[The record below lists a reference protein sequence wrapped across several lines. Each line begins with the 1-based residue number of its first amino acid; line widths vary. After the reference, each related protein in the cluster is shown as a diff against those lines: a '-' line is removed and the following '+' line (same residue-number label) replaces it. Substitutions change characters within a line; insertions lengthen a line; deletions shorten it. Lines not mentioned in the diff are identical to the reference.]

1 MDSVIFMAFAV
12 PDGLRHLRN
21 FAKKRRKV
29 DILRAIS
36 EFISKKKPDEI
47 LSSGVQNDFSEVT
60 EIFKQVYEA
69 DNLKQREKLLERAA
83 KSLQLNNKDQFYTR
97 LVGES
102 SEVTKKQA
110 QVFKENGGKVPIM
123 DQSLSSTVEFFVKQN
138 NDKNDEEAKSIKRQ
152 LQVVETTYFTWV
164 VKAYAENKNWAEV
177 SKFIKM
183 GKKCP
188 IPFATIAEICYKEG
202 NKDLLKEVIMQ
213 VPKD

>member
-1 MDSVIFMAFAV
+1 MAYNV

-47 LSSGVQNDFSEVT
+47 LNSGVSNDFSEVT

-110 QVFKENGGKVPIM
+110 QVFKENGGKIPIM
-123 DQSLSSTVEFFVKQN
+123 DQSLSNLVEFFVKQN
-138 NDKNDEEAKSIKRQ
+138 NDKNDEEAKSIKR
-152 LQVVETTYFTWV
+152 
-164 VKAYAENKNWAEV
+164 
-177 SKFIKM
+177 
-183 GKKCP
+183 
-188 IPFATIAEICYKEG
+188 
-202 NKDLLKEVIMQ
+202 
-213 VPKD
+213 

>member
-1 MDSVIFMAFAV
+1 MAFAV

-83 KSLQLNNKDQFYTR
+83 KSL
-97 LVGES
+97 
-102 SEVTKKQA
+102 
-110 QVFKENGGKVPIM
+110 
-123 DQSLSSTVEFFVKQN
+123 
-138 NDKNDEEAKSIKRQ
+138 
-152 LQVVETTYFTWV
+152 
-164 VKAYAENKNWAEV
+164 
-177 SKFIKM
+177 
-183 GKKCP
+183 
-188 IPFATIAEICYKEG
+188 
-202 NKDLLKEVIMQ
+202 
-213 VPKD
+213 

>member
-1 MDSVIFMAFAV
+1 
-12 PDGLRHLRN
+12 
-21 FAKKRRKV
+21 
-29 DILRAIS
+29 
-36 EFISKKKPDEI
+36 
-47 LSSGVQNDFSEVT
+47 
-60 EIFKQVYEA
+60 
-69 DNLKQREKLLERAA
+69 
-83 KSLQLNNKDQFYTR
+83 
-97 LVGES
+97 
-102 SEVTKKQA
+102 VTKKQA